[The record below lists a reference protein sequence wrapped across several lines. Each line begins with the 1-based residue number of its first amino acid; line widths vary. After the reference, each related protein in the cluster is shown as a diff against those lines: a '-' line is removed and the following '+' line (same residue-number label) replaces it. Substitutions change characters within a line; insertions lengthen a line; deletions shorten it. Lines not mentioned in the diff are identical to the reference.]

1 MCCSEQLAL
10 NYSLGKRSGFEP
22 SVLLGLFPLTGW
34 LPLMRGQIPGGNAGK
49 VLTTEHFTVDGTL
62 IEAWAK
68 PLEDQ
73 TFVPDYY

>member
-1 MCCSEQLAL
+1 
-10 NYSLGKRSGFEP
+10 
-22 SVLLGLFPLTGW
+22 
-34 LPLMRGQIPGGNAGK
+34 MRGQIPGGNAGK